1 MLNLKS
7 MLTGRF
13 LSLNEEL
20 RKEAVKRIKRIIDV
34 QLNTCIPD
42 LDKITPLDLYAALGM
57 IDYRLKLISDFDK
70 WLMFKT
76 GKRFVLPD
84 ELIALRKLTEDAHNT
99 ALTML
104 IVLEQHA
111 QDSTKLVEVSPG

>member
-1 MLNLKS
+1 MLDLKS
-7 MLTGRF
+7 ILTGRF

-42 LDKITPLDLYAALGM
+42 LDKIKVTDLYTTLGM
-57 IDYRLKLISDFDK
+57 VDYRLKLISDFDK

-76 GKRFVLPD
+76 SKRFVLPD
-84 ELIALRKLTEDAHNT
+84 ELIALRKLTMDIHNT
-99 ALTML
+99 ALTM
-104 IVLEQHA
+104 IQALEQHA
-111 QDSTKLVEVSPG
+111 QNSTKLVEVSPG

>member
-1 MLNLKS
+1 MLDLKS
-7 MLTGRF
+7 ILTGRF

-20 RKEAVKRIKRIIDV
+20 RNETVKKIKRIIDV

-57 IDYRLKLISDFDK
+57 MDYRLKLISDFDI

-84 ELIALRKLTEDAHNT
+84 EIAKLRAYTQQTHML
-99 ALTML
+99 ALQM
-104 IVLEQHA
+104 IQALEQHA
-111 QDSTKLVEVSPG
+111 QDSTKPVEVSSG